1 MAVSSAA
8 RLRAF
13 VREWTRLRAVAGVP
27 GIRLHQADDAM
38 TTMRAT
44 GVLLGL
50 ADPPLPFWAFPW
62 AGGLAVVARLLAHPD
77 EVAGRSVLDLASG
90 SGLCAI
96 VAARA
101 GAIDVEAV
109 DVDPIAEAAIG
120 LNARANGVEVR
131 VSRRDLLDAP
141 PPAFDVILAGDVCYE
156 ETMAAR
162 MMAWLTAA
170 AATGTRVLVGDPGR
184 AYLPAGL
191 APLGTYRVATS
202 RELERAESTFAGVF
216 TIAGPEN
223 DVA

>member
-1 MAVSSAA
+1 M
-8 RLRAF
+8 
-13 VREWTRLRAVAGVP
+13 G
-27 GIRLHQADDAM
+27 
-38 TTMRAT
+38 
-44 GVLLGL
+44 
-50 ADPPLPFWAFPW
+50 
-62 AGGLAVVARLLAHPD
+62 GGLAVVARLLAHPD
-77 EVAGRSVLDLASG
+77 DVAGRSVLDLASG

-120 LNARANGVEVR
+120 LNARANGVQVQ

-141 PPAFDVILAGDVCYE
+141 PPAVDVILAGDVCYE

-162 MMAWLTAA
+162 MIEWLTAA

-202 RELERAESTFAGVF
+202 RELEPAESTVAGVF